1 MLTKQAIRSTQK
13 IYIDK
18 NLIEDKDV
26 IINLSKDWSENQE
39 IFFRKMLQQGG
50 EFTLK
55 GIDYRVI
62 APDPIRNSL
71 GEITTPSNI
80 DKPEKD

>member
-1 MLTKQAIRSTQK
+1 
-13 IYIDK
+13 
-18 NLIEDKDV
+18 
-26 IINLSKDWSENQE
+26 
-39 IFFRKMLQQGG
+39 MLQQGG

>member
-1 MLTKQAIRSTQK
+1 MLTKQAIRSNLK
-13 IYIDK
+13 ILVNGK
-18 NLIEDKDV
+18 SVTKDELLT
-26 IINLSKDWSENQE
+26 ISEEWNDNQE

-55 GIDYRVI
+55 GIDYREI

>member
-1 MLTKQAIRSTQK
+1 MLTKQAIRSKLK
-13 IYIDK
+13 ILVNCK
-18 NLIEDKDV
+18 SVTKDELLT
-26 IINLSKDWSENQE
+26 ISEEWNDNQE